1 MCYKEFM
8 QIIYVMYNYIIQSK
22 KYTVPVSSYNVQYSV
37 VYSIIHNIYIV

>member
-8 QIIYVMYNYIIQSK
+8 QIIYVMYNYIIWSK

-37 VYSIIHNIYIV
+37 